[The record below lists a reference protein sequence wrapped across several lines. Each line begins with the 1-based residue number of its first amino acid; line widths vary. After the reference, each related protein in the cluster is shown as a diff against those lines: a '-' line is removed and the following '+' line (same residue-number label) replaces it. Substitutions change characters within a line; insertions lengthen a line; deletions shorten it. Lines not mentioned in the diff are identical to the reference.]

1 MHSGNIFYLLPLPL
15 IYLITVALVLCA
27 LALGVFWGH
36 RRQRRESVAGES
48 SIGSAVAATLGLVAF
63 VLAFTF
69 NMTADRF
76 NERKALLL
84 QEVNTILAAYLNA
97 DFLEKTKRE
106 RARGLLAEY
115 VDLRDFD
122 PSTPVSSADI
132 KRSEE
137 IQRQLWQLVQSH
149 IAQAYNA
156 DYLRQFSD
164 PVNTLMDL
172 HRARVVVGLQYRIPA
187 PLWLALYFMTIL
199 AMLAIGYQLGISRG
213 GSVQVVLAL
222 ALTFATVIL
231 LIADL
236 DRANQGVLLVDQA
249 PMSDLNQRLKA
260 LRQRESQAPTER

>member
-1 MHSGNIFYLLPLPL
+1 MHSGNIFYTLPLPL

-27 LALGVFWGH
+27 LALGVFWG
-36 RRQRRESVAGES
+36 RRRLKKETINGES

-84 QEVNTILAAYLNA
+84 QEVNTIQAAYLNA
-97 DFLEKTKRE
+97 GFLEEMERE

-122 PSTPVSSADI
+122 PSTPVSPADI
-132 KRSEE
+132 ARSEE
-137 IQRQLWQLVQSH
+137 IQRELWQLVQGH
-149 IAQAYNA
+149 IDWDYNA
-156 DYLRQFSD
+156 DYLRQFAD
-164 PVNTLMDL
+164 PVNRMMDL

-199 AMLAIGYQLGISRG
+199 AMFAIGYQLGSSRG
-213 GSVQVVLAL
+213 GSAQVVLAL

-236 DRANQGVLLVDQA
+236 DRANEGVLLVDQV
-249 PMSDLNQRLKA
+249 PMSNLNQRFKA
-260 LRQRESQAPTER
+260 LRERESPAPEAD

>member
-1 MHSGNIFYLLPLPL
+1 MYSGNIFYVLPLPL

-36 RRQRRESVAGES
+36 RHPNKEVADGES

-69 NMTADRF
+69 NMAADRF

-84 QEVNTILAAYLNA
+84 QEVNTIQAAYLNVG
-97 DFLEKTKRE
+97 FLEEMERE
-106 RARGLLAEY
+106 RAHGLIAEY

-122 PSTPVSSADI
+122 PSIPVNPADI
-132 KRSEE
+132 VRSEE
-137 IQRQLWQLVQSH
+137 IQRELWQLVQDH
-149 IAQAYNA
+149 IAWDYNA
-156 DYLRQFSD
+156 DYLRQFAD
-164 PVNTLMDL
+164 PVNRMIDL
-172 HRARVVVGLQYRIPA
+172 HRARVVLGLQYRIPA
-187 PLWLALYFMTIL
+187 PLWLALYFITIL

-213 GSVQVVLAL
+213 GSTQVVLAL

-236 DRANQGVLLVDQA
+236 DRANEGVLLVDQA
-249 PMSDLNQRLKA
+249 PMSNLNQRLKA
-260 LRQRESQAPTER
+260 LRERKSAAPATR